1 VRIRRSKFVNLL
13 GRYWDSFL
21 STWNVMLHGN
31 PVVSVFGGIKLA
43 ASGELGMGVGEEDR
57 GSGEREVL
65 EGFVGRIEGLVDLV
79 VSP

>member
-1 VRIRRSKFVNLL
+1 VRSRRPKFVNLL

-31 PVVSVFGGIKLA
+31 PAVSVYGGIKLA
-43 ASGELGMGVGEEDR
+43 GSGELGMGVGEEDR

-65 EGFVGRIEGLVDLV
+65 EGFVGHGESSRD
-79 VSP
+79 